1 MKSVS
6 LVLGSGGARGYT
18 HIGVIKELIRQGY
31 EIKSISGSSMGA
43 LIGALYACG
52 KLEDY
57 EKWVTTLS
65 KFDVFKLLDITF
77 NSSGFIKGDK
87 VFKNLDELLGKRD
100 IEDLPIKFT
109 AVATDLTAKKEVWF
123 QKGDLKTAIRA
134 SISIPTI
141 LTPKKIN
148 EHYFV
153 DGGVINPL
161 PVAPTISDMTDLTI
175 CVNLNAD
182 IPNPYEVKKEDSSKN
197 GIFGYFESEIK
208 KDSIDSSK
216 LSYFNIMQ
224 TSINLMQTALA
235 RYKTAEYTPDITI
248 NIPIGI
254 GDFYEF
260 YRAKEFIKIGEKATQ
275 KALFEKFKTSS
286 KNSL

>member
-1 MKSVS
+1 MKKTVS

-18 HIGVIKELIRQGY
+18 HIGVIKELASQGY
-31 EIKSISGSSMGA
+31 EISSISGSSMGA

-52 KLEDY
+52 TLDDY
-57 EKWVTTLS
+57 VRWVKTLS

-77 NSSGFIKGDK
+77 NSSGFIKGEK
-87 VFKNLDELLGKRD
+87 VFKNLDELLGKKD

-109 AVATDLTAKKEVWF
+109 AVATNLTSKKEVWF

-141 LTPKKIN
+141 LTPKNIN
-148 EHYFV
+148 GQYFV

-182 IPNPYEVKKEDSSKN
+182 IPNPYKTKKEKIAKN
-197 GIFGYFESEIK
+197 NIFGYFEK
-208 KDSIDSSK
+208 KVEKDENRSGK
-216 LSYFNIMQ
+216 LGYFKIMQ

-248 NIPIGI
+248 NIPIAI

-260 YRAKEFIKIGEKATQ
+260 YRAEEFIKIGKEATK
-275 KALFEKFKTSS
+275 KALFEKFH
-286 KNSL
+286 